1 VRFLTSLKYKTIT
14 LLYASASPGN
24 TSIMEELVDK
34 GAIVNLAGGPLGTPL
49 MGACEMGQVEAVL
62 FLLKKGAELECVKP
76 NEAKTTAEQAARGHD
91 SIQLIL
97 QRFKEKGGKALDD
110 EIPAKKADVEKM
122 GKTLLIL
129 EEREKERGNQRRIS
143 DVDTDMNTDSN
154 GSDVIDVDMW

>member
-1 VRFLTSLKYKTIT
+1 
-14 LLYASASPGN
+14 
-24 TSIMEELVDK
+24 
-34 GAIVNLAGGPLGTPL
+34 
-49 MGACEMGQVEAVL
+49 
-62 FLLKKGAELECVKP
+62 
-76 NEAKTTAEQAARGHD
+76 
-91 SIQLIL
+91 LIL